1 MGVTL
6 ERPTLHVEGEDDK
19 HTIIHL
25 LTRHGISFDLGP
37 RPVDIKVEGCDTKVL
52 KEMKVAVKAA
62 SGRSVGFVI
71 DTDRAIADRWQQVCS
86 ELKPLGFPMPDS
98 PPESG
103 YIQDLPSLRVR
114 VGVWLM
120 PDNKQDFGKLENL
133 LRVLVPKD
141 DPLLSHAEKSTDVA
155 ADIGASFT
163 ANDRIKAVLHSWL
176 AWQRE
181 PGLPYGTAVKARFFE
196 ADAAV
201 AQDFVKWFK
210 AVYRI

>member
-25 LTRHGISFDLGP
+25 LSWHGISFDLGP
-37 RPVDIKVEGCDTKVL
+37 RPVDIKVEGNDTKVL
-52 KEMKVAVKAA
+52 DGMEVAVKAA

-71 DTDRAIADRWQQVCS
+71 DADRAIAVRWQQVCS
-86 ELKPLGFPMPDS
+86 ELKPLGFPMPDI

-133 LRVLVPKD
+133 LRALVPKD

-155 ADIGASFT
+155 ATLGARFT

-181 PGLPYGTAVKARFFE
+181 PGLPYGTALKAKFFE

-201 AQDFVKWFK
+201 AQEFVKWFK
-210 AVYRI
+210 RVYRI

>member
-1 MGVTL
+1 MGVSL

-25 LTRHGISFDLGP
+25 LSRHGISFDLGL

-52 KEMKVAVKAA
+52 NEMKVAVKAA

-71 DTDRAIADRWQQVCS
+71 DADRTIADRWRQICS
-86 ELKPLGFPMPDS
+86 ELKSLDLPTPDT

-133 LRVLVPKD
+133 LRALVPKD

-155 ADIGASFT
+155 ADLGAAFT
-163 ANDRIKAVLHSWL
+163 ANDRIKAVLHAWL

-181 PGLPYGTAVKARFFE
+181 PGRPYGTAVKARFFE
-196 ADAAV
+196 ADVAV
-201 AQDFVKWFK
+201 AQEFVKWFK

>member
-25 LTRHGISFDLGP
+25 LSRHGISFDLDM
-37 RPVDIKVEGCDTKVL
+37 RPVDIKVEGNDAKVVDG
-52 KEMKVAVKAA
+52 MGVAVKAA

-71 DTDRAIADRWQQVCS
+71 DADRTIADRWRQICS
-86 ELKPLGFPMPDS
+86 ELKALGLKTPS
-98 PPESG
+98 TAPESG

-120 PDNKQDFGKLENL
+120 PDNKQDFGKLEHL
-133 LRVLVPKD
+133 LRALVPKD

-155 ADIGASFT
+155 ADLGASFT

-181 PGLPYGTAVKARFFE
+181 PGLPYGTALKATFFN

-201 AQDFVKWFK
+201 AQEFLKWFK